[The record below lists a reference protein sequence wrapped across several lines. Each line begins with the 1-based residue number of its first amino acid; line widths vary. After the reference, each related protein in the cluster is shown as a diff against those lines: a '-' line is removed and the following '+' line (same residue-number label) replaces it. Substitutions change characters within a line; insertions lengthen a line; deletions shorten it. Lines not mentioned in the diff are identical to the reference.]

1 MLIHFKYSSTI
12 MFMSF
17 MKGSLILKNFISL
30 SAAEI
35 ISKIISVITFA
46 YLARILSPGG
56 FGVIGFA
63 AAYISYFILIVDFGF
78 ELYGTREIAK
88 NKEDSNRLVNSIISI
103 RIILSLFVFAIL
115 SVSSFVFVKD
125 SLNRLAVVIAGLNL
139 FVTAFSMNW
148 YFYGIQK
155 MKYVSIRQILTSIIN
170 LILIVLFVKNKD
182 DVLLAIFISGLA
194 GLINSLWLL
203 VIYNRSF
210 GKFLLQIDSGFI
222 GKIIKDAAPLMLSS
236 IMITIY
242 YNLDM
247 VILGF
252 MKTEQE
258 VGIYSAAVKIFL
270 IGNVSYN
277 LLLKSFFPGLSKNEF
292 NMAKDFFKTFKSYY
306 FSMISFGIITS
317 ISVYF
322 LSNDIILVLYGHAYS
337 SSVLPLKILAANSMV
352 VCINMI
358 FCNPLIAINRQ
369 KEYLI
374 VVTIGAVSNVI
385 LNFILIPL
393 YSYTGAALATLLSEM
408 LVFISVLFVQK
419 NIMLGYKFAV

>member
-1 MLIHFKYSSTI
+1 
-12 MFMSF
+12 MSF

-46 YLARILSPGG
+46 YLARILSPDG

-88 NKEDSNRLVNSIISI
+88 NKEDSNRLVNSIIST
-103 RIILSLFVFAIL
+103 RIILSLFVFVIL

-125 SLNRLAVVIAGLNL
+125 SLNRLAVVVAGLNL

-155 MKYVSIRQILTSIIN
+155 MKYVSIRQLLTSTIN

-194 GLINSLWLL
+194 GLINSLWLI
-203 VIYNRSF
+203 VIYNQSF
-210 GKFLLQIDSGFI
+210 GKFRLQIDSRFI
-222 GKIIKDAAPLMLSS
+222 RKIIKDAAPLALSS
-236 IMITIY
+236 IMITVY

-247 VILGF
+247 VMLGF

-270 IGNVSYN
+270 IGNISYD
-277 LLLKSFFPGLSKNEF
+277 LLLKSFFPVLSKNKSTI
-292 NMAKDFFKTFKSYY
+292 AKDFYDTFKSYY
-306 FSMISFGIITS
+306 FFMICFGIITS

-322 LSNDIILVLYGHAYS
+322 LSNDFILVLYGQAYS
-337 SSVLPLKILAANSMV
+337 SSVLPLKILAVNSMV

-393 YSYTGAALATLLSEM
+393 YSYTGAALATLISEM